1 MGNSINIAGKN
12 RFLTSNL
19 MFDISKYLVE
29 DSTKDVSKINSA
41 INQLE
46 SNILTLREGGKAASI
61 DLKPLPVEFLNDW
74 NNVYQKWISLKTI
87 IVNNIIEPNDKTMGS
102 IDKFTQS
109 SLETEAQSLVNLS
122 NILVTK
128 LGEYGRNNSENLLF
142 NQRVFIILDIA
153 VIAAFVLYLT
163 RKILKP
169 ILSLTSAISEVN
181 RETHN
186 VIAQSKGNNNNDEL
200 SLIGNSF
207 NYMVN
212 FIKNIKKEDELI
224 KELKKENEEL
234 KVHDK
239 MQKEFINVAAHEIK
253 TPIQP
258 IIALSELLQQEEGN
272 NNIEKNKQLLDII
285 LRNSKRLKQLTEDVL
300 DVASI
305 ESGSFLLT
313 KEKFNLKEMI
323 TDVLKEYKQ
332 TIQNKNNIKFF
343 LEFND
348 NNDEII
354 IVEADRNR
362 LSQVIHNLL
371 HNALKFTKEGSITVI
386 VERKE
391 DNPNDKYDEILVSI
405 KDTGTGI
412 HPEVLPKLFTR
423 FATKSPIA
431 GTGLGLFISKSIIEM
446 HGGSIWAFNNDE
458 KNKGVGS
465 TFTFSLPV
473 KNTH

>member
-1 MGNSINIAGKN
+1 M
-12 RFLTSNL
+12 
-19 MFDISKYLVE
+19 
-29 DSTKDVSKINSA
+29 
-41 INQLE
+41 
-46 SNILTLREGGKAASI
+46 
-61 DLKPLPVEFLNDW
+61 
-74 NNVYQKWISLKTI
+74 
-87 IVNNIIEPNDKTMGS
+87 
-102 IDKFTQS
+102 
-109 SLETEAQSLVNLS
+109 
-122 NILVTK
+122 
-128 LGEYGRNNSENLLF
+128 
-142 NQRVFIILDIA
+142 ILDIV

-181 RETHN
+181 RGTLH
-186 VIAQSKGNNNNDEL
+186 VIAQNKGNNNDDEL
-200 SLIGNSF
+200 SLIGISF

-258 IIALSELLQQEEGN
+258 IIALSELLQQEEGIT
-272 NNIEKNKQLLDII
+272 NIEKNKQFLDII
-285 LRNSKRLKQLTEDVL
+285 FRNSKRLKQLTDDVL
-300 DVASI
+300 DFASI
-305 ESGSFLLT
+305 GSFFLN

-323 TDVLKEYKQ
+323 TDGLKEYEQ

-354 IVEADRNR
+354 IVEADKNR

-391 DNPNDKYDEILVSI
+391 DNSNDKYDEILVSI

-446 HGGSIWAFNNDE
+446 HGGKIWATNNKE
-458 KNKGVGS
+458 KDKGEGS
-465 TFTFSLPV
+465 TFSFSLPL
-473 KNTH
+473 KQ